1 MRSFSLNKKYHII
14 LNLFTSFGYFKDN
27 NDDKKVFRN
36 SYEHLHEN
44 GYFVIDFLNKNK
56 VINSLKASEIKHI
69 NGVLFEITKKH
80 DNKFVYKTISITDK
94 KNKFT
99 FTERVRLIDKNQF
112 LTYLND
118 LEMNLLY
125 TFGDYKLNPHTPSS
139 DRLLLVFQK
148 RKINKN

>member
-1 MRSFSLNKKYHII
+1 MKSLSQYLFISLLLVIGAHSETVVEFGEIRPFYGPDD
-14 LNLFTSFGYFKDN
+14 LNLDPEKI
-27 NDDKKVFRN
+27 V
-36 SYEHLHEN
+36 
-44 GYFVIDFLNKNK
+44 VAID
-56 VINSLKASEIKHI
+56 VYGDEDRAV